1 SLNLLYLTGSFF
13 MLLVYDRVLP
23 SHSIPTLVGLLLL
36 ALLLYAFQA
45 VLDLIRGRALA
56 RVGAWLDEALSRRV
70 YDVLTTLPL
79 KTRSV
84 GGLQPL
90 NDLDQLRGF
99 LSGTGPTALFDL
111 PWMPLYLAICF
122 VFHFWIGVAA
132 TLSALLLVFLTF
144 LTEVSTR
151 APVA

>member
-1 SLNLLYLTGSFF
+1 MPFRLCSILFADA
-13 MLLVYDRVLP
+13 LLV
-23 SHSIPTLVGLLLL
+23 
-36 ALLLYAFQA
+36 
-45 VLDLIRGRALA
+45 
-56 RVGAWLDEALSRRV
+56 RVGAWLDEALSHRV

-99 LSGTGPTALFDL
+99 LSSTGPTALFDL

-122 VFHFWIGVAA
+122 VFHIWIGIAA
-132 TLSALLLVFLTF
+132 TRECACCSF
-144 LTEVSTR
+144 SS
-151 APVA
+151 PS